1 MGYNCYNIQNKDP
14 QRQVWS
20 PWTEPDIGMCN
31 CVEKKSIGTPGNW
44 RNIIEP
50 SWNRFSIFLGTL
62 LSCLYALVGYTVIPG
77 IPHPKKQ
84 LHYPHGN
91 PVSWNPRYPGTK
103 GTGKLTSTMTFR
115 HDETLVSLRF
125 SFWKNRKQQ
134 IKQQIIRW
142 RVNTHGI
149 HPRLRMAFIDIEP

>member
-1 MGYNCYNIQNKDP
+1 MIPLDRARHRDVQLRRK
-14 QRQVWS
+14 
-20 PWTEPDIGMCN
+20 
-31 CVEKKSIGTPGNW
+31 EKY
-44 RNIIEP
+44 RNTWELTKYHRTILE
-50 SWNRFSIFLGTL
+50 SLFSIFLGTL
-62 LSCLYALVGYTVIPG
+62 LSCLYALVGYTV

-103 GTGKLTSTMTFR
+103 GTGKLTSAMTFR
-115 HDETLVSLRF
+115 HDVTLRF

-149 HPRLRMAFIDIEP
+149 HPRLRMAFIDIEPWPYYPYSPISNHFAEVVLY